1 MSMNEHQLKGAF
13 NQAAGRVQSA
23 TGALTGDSTGD
34 VQGKVR
40 EARARLEGAYGDAVD
55 AVSQAGQ
62 SVGRTIQSN
71 PTVAVIVAAAVG
83 FVLGWAMR
91 RD

>member
-1 MSMNEHQLKGAF
+1 MNEYQVKGAF

-23 TGALTGDSTGD
+23 TGALVGDASTD

-40 EARARLEGAYGDAVD
+40 EAGARLEGAYGDAVD
-55 AVSQAGQ
+55 TVSQAGQ
-62 SVGRTIQSN
+62 SLSRAMRSN
-71 PTVAVIVAAAVG
+71 PTVAVLGAAAVG
-83 FVLGWAMR
+83 FVLAWAMR

>member
-1 MSMNEHQLKGAF
+1 MNEHQVKGAF

-23 TGALTGDSTGD
+23 TGALVGEASTD
-34 VQGKVR
+34 LQGKAR

-62 SVGRTIQSN
+62 SVSRTIQSN
-71 PTVAVIVAAAVG
+71 PTVAVLAAAAVG
-83 FVLGWAMR
+83 FVLGWAMH

>member
-1 MSMNEHQLKGAF
+1 MNEHQVKGTF

-23 TGALTGDSTGD
+23 AGSLAGDAAGD

-40 EARARLEGAYGDAVD
+40 EAGARLEGAYGDALD
-55 AVSQAGQ
+55 AASRAGR
-62 SVGRTIQSN
+62 SVGRTIQGN
-71 PTVAVIVAAAVG
+71 PTVAVLVAAAVG
-83 FVLGWAMR
+83 FVLAWAMR